1 MIKNIKKEFMLILD
15 EVEWMD
21 DETRND
27 AKKKVCVHGYMMFI
41 FIRLAFFFSDFFFVE
56 CFIGYDLSLI
66 HFCFRLHFIVL
77 FFHF

>member
-41 FIRLAFFFSDFFFVE
+41 FIRLAFCFSVE

>member
-27 AKKKVCVHGYMMFI
+27 AKKKVCLCSVH
-41 FIRLAFFFSDFFFVE
+41 
-56 CFIGYDLSLI
+56 
-66 HFCFRLHFIVL
+66 
-77 FFHF
+77 

>member
-27 AKKKVCVHGYMMFI
+27 AKKKVCVHG
-41 FIRLAFFFSDFFFVE
+41 
-56 CFIGYDLSLI
+56 
-66 HFCFRLHFIVL
+66 
-77 FFHF
+77 